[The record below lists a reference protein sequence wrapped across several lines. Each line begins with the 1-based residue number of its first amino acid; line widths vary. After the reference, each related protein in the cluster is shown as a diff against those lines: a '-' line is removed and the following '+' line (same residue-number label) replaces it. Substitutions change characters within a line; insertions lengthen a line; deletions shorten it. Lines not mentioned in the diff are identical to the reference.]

1 MNLELIVFLIFF
13 IPLSLVISS
22 TIVRKLQKRDKLRS
36 GTSVT
41 RQFRDAPPPPPI
53 VRPNSP
59 AADLAEKLKKSFP
72 TSFQDALKQRML
84 TEQPE
89 MSEREYQW
97 RLLELQ
103 RFFIMCAVLDRVPM
117 FSKSV
122 DELWHE
128 MLMYTQ
134 EYQQFSERFLGRML
148 HHKPNPT
155 NAIPIPGERA
165 WFDLVYVELFGWTP
179 QSHIFWGP
187 FFRNPVPRQELTRY
201 QDQMNST
208 DLLRTDSRFN
218 VWSYEYSSEAR
229 KAIDEILKS
238 LQNRIHMANTR
249 PLNQHK
255 VNFNHP
261 EILLASAVFFSWND
275 PDDFTRHMIPD
286 SDLIKKDG
294 SAAYTGTA
302 CSSGSNDRHA
312 KDSHDGNSNCNSA
325 SCNNSS
331 CSSCG
336 GGCSS

>member
-1 MNLELIVFLIFF
+1 MNEDLIVFLIFF
-13 IPLSLVISS
+13 IPLSLVVGS
-22 TIVRKLQKRDKLRS
+22 TMVRKVRKGRQFRS
-36 GTSVT
+36 LTNVT
-41 RQFRDAPPPPPI
+41 RRLRDAPPPPPI

-59 AADLAEKLKKSFP
+59 ATDLAKKLEQSF
-72 TSFQDALKQRML
+72 TRSFQDALRQRML
-84 TEQPE
+84 TEKPG
-89 MSEREYQW
+89 MSEREYEW

-103 RFFIMCAVLDRVPM
+103 RFFILCAVLDRVPM

-148 HHKPNPT
+148 HHSPNPT
-155 NAIPIPGERA
+155 EAVPIPGERA

-179 QSHIFWGP
+179 HSALLWGA
-187 FFRNPVPRQELTRY
+187 FFRNPLPRQELEHY
-201 QDQMNST
+201 QHPMNSS
-208 DLLRTDSRFN
+208 DSLRADGRFN
-218 VWSYEYSSEAR
+218 AWAYEHSSDAQR
-229 KAIDEILKS
+229 AIDGILKK
-238 LQNRIHMANTR
+238 LQNRIHTANTR

-275 PDDFTRHMIPD
+275 PEDFTRHMTPD
-286 SDLIKKDG
+286 AEMIKKDG

-302 CSSGSNDRHA
+302 CSSGSDNRHDH
-312 KDSHDGNSNCNSA
+312 DSHDGGS
-325 SCNNSS
+325 SCSSSSS

-336 GGCSS
+336 GSCSS